1 MRCPVN
7 EYLFIWYSTVI
18 GIMTSRMRHTLQR
31 AIYLGGTAAAFDSHA
46 RSSMNQRRFSSEIP
60 TANSVCRDVSSVSAE
75 NRSRQI
81 SYRPFVIF
89 FFLIFLAYCNTF
101 HASWHFDDYPNIVN
115 NPKIQITEFNTQA
128 LVRSMQHPGGAAY
141 WRPLAYLTFAL
152 NWFAG
157 GTEVFGYHL
166 VNILLHSLSA
176 CLLFLTILILFQ
188 TPTLRGKHSESV
200 QSVALLASALWAI
213 NPIQT
218 QAVTLIVQ
226 RMALLA
232 AFFYIGG
239 IFCYLKARLSRIRW
253 QRSILFSMCLTA
265 WLLGMASKETA
276 LLLPLTLVLME
287 AIFFHDLGDA
297 KTKKRFLA
305 TLAGGSIMV
314 AIIGGLLFLKGNP
327 WSIFEGYG
335 DRYFTPVERLMTQ
348 PRVLFFYLTLIFCPL
363 PGRLSIDHDVALST
377 SLMHPWTTLPAIV
390 FVVVVIV
397 AALLQI
403 RKRPLLSFAILF
415 FFLNHLVESS
425 IVPLEMVFEHR
436 NYLPSMFLFVP
447 VAGGMVWLLNRY
459 HEIRPTAYRI
469 MIALGICLFIGLGWM
484 TYARNSVWQ
493 TEVSLWTDANRK
505 APGLYRPVHNLAM
518 ARYESSGRLDEALE
532 LYQKAARLKM
542 HRRSNLA
549 GVYANIAGIYYRKR
563 DYKNAAMYFG
573 KAYNIAPFDTDHRF
587 RLAETLNRLQ
597 QWQPALVHIDALLA
611 RHPRHPDYLDLKGT
625 ILMQRGNV
633 REALRY
639 FHDAI
644 RVNPKRLP
652 GIINAGAALMA
663 IQAYGNAE
671 KLFKYALELDHRNLM
686 TYLRLIDVN
695 LRNGDT
701 REAEVLLRY
710 IVRAATVDDISASLI
725 ELSEEPLFDK
735 KGYKELIQS
744 VASAL
749 KKNYPF
755 RTN

>member
-1 MRCPVN
+1 MTGRMRC
-7 EYLFIWYSTVI
+7 
-18 GIMTSRMRHTLQR
+18 TLQR
-31 AIYLGGTAAAFDSHA
+31 AIYFDGTAAVFDPHA

-60 TANSVCRDVSSVSAE
+60 TANSVCRDISRVSAE
-75 NRSRQI
+75 NRSRQF
-81 SYRPFVIF
+81 SYRPFVIL
-89 FFLIFLAYCNTF
+89 FFLIFLVYSNTF

-115 NPKIQITEFNTQA
+115 NPKIQITEINAQA
-128 LVRSMQHPGGAAY
+128 LVRSMQHPGQATY

-157 GTEVFGYHL
+157 GNEVFGYHF
-166 VNILLHSLSA
+166 VNILLHFLSA
-176 CLLFLTILILFQ
+176 CWLFLTILTLFQ

-218 QAVTLIVQ
+218 QSVTLIVQ

-253 QRSILFSMCLTA
+253 QRSILFFMCLTS

-276 LLLPLTLVLME
+276 LLLPLTLVLVE

-297 KTKKRFLA
+297 KTKKQFFA
-305 TLAGGSIMV
+305 TLAGGSMMV
-314 AIIGGLLFLKGNP
+314 AIIGGLLFLKGDL
-327 WSIFEGYG
+327 WSIFAGYG
-335 DRYFTPVERLMTQ
+335 DRYFTPTERLMTQ
-348 PRVLFFYLTLIFCPL
+348 PRVLVFYLTLIFCPL

-390 FVVVVIV
+390 FVVAAIV
-397 AALLQI
+397 AALSQI

-447 VAGGMVWLLNRY
+447 VAGGMIWLLNRY
-459 HEIRPTAYRI
+459 HERQPTAHRI
-469 MIALGICLFIGLGWM
+469 LIALGICLFIGLGRM
-484 TYARNSVWQ
+484 TYDRNSVWQ
-493 TEVSLWTDANRK
+493 TEISLWTDANRK
-505 APGLYRPVHNLAM
+505 APGLHRPVHNLAM
-518 ARYESSGRLDEALE
+518 ARYESSGRLDQALE

-542 HRRSNLA
+542 RRRSNLA

-563 DYKNAAMYFG
+563 DYINAVIYFG
-573 KAYNIAPFDTDHRF
+573 KAYDIAPFGADHRF

-597 QWQPALVHIDALLA
+597 QWQPALAHIDALLA
-611 RHPRHPDYLDLKGT
+611 RHPRHPDYLNLKGT

-633 REALRY
+633 REALRF
-639 FHDAI
+639 FHGAI

-663 IQAYGNAE
+663 IQAYANAE
-671 KLFKYALELDHRNLM
+671 KLFKYAIELDHRNLM

-695 LRNGDT
+695 LRSGDT

-710 IVRAATVDDISASLI
+710 LVSAATVNDINASLI
-725 ELSEEPLFDK
+725 ELSEEPLFEK
-735 KGYKELIQS
+735 KGYKKLTQT
-744 VASAL
+744 VANAL
-749 KKNYPF
+749 KKPILFVPTEENQS
-755 RTN
+755 RR

>member
-1 MRCPVN
+1 
-7 EYLFIWYSTVI
+7 
-18 GIMTSRMRHTLQR
+18 MTGRMRRTLQR
-31 AIYLGGTAAAFDSHA
+31 AIYFGGTAAAFDPHA
-46 RSSMNQRRFSSEIP
+46 RSSMNQRRFSSEIT
-60 TANSVCRDVSSVSAE
+60 TANSVCRDVSRVSAE
-75 NRSRQI
+75 NRSRKF
-81 SYRPFVIF
+81 SYRPFMIL
-89 FFLIFLAYCNTF
+89 FFLIFLVYSNTF

-115 NPKIQITEFNTQA
+115 NPKIQITEFSTQS
-128 LVRSMQHPGGAAY
+128 LVRSMQHPSGAAY

-157 GTEVFGYHL
+157 GKEVFGYHF

-176 CLLFLTILILFQ
+176 CLLFLTILTLFQ

-200 QSVALLASALWAI
+200 QSAALLATALWAI

-218 QAVTLIVQ
+218 QSVTLIVQ
-226 RMALLA
+226 RMTLLA

-239 IFCYLKARLSRIRW
+239 IFCYLKARLSGSQW
-253 QRSILFSMCLTA
+253 QRSMLFSMCLTS

-287 AIFFHDLGDA
+287 VIFFRDLGDTR
-297 KTKKRFLA
+297 TKKQFLT
-305 TLAGGSIMV
+305 TLAGTSIIV

-348 PRVLFFYLTLIFCPL
+348 PRVLFFYLTLIFCPF

-447 VAGGMVWLLNRY
+447 VAGGIVRLLNRY

-518 ARYESSGRLDEALE
+518 ARYESSGRLDQALE

-549 GVYANIAGIYYRKR
+549 GVYANIAGIYYRKL

-573 KAYNIAPFDTDHRF
+573 KAYDIAPFDTDHRF

-663 IQAYGNAE
+663 IQAYANAE
-671 KLFKYALELDHRNLM
+671 KLFKYAIELDHRNLM

-710 IVRAATVDDISASLI
+710 LVSAATVDDINASLI

-735 KGYKELIQS
+735 KGYKELTQS
-744 VASAL
+744 VATAL
-749 KKNYPF
+749 KKTILFVPTEDIQS
-755 RTN
+755 R